1 MKQGDIHGCR
11 KAIGIE
17 TGDIQGAFGV
27 FVETET
33 VVDDSDDRC
42 ARSVWPSSH
51 LYSEFSRSAF
61 YLYAVLNILF

>member
-1 MKQGDIHGCR
+1 MKKGDYHGCR

-27 FVETET
+27 FMEKEA

-42 ARSVWPSSH
+42 AHSVWSSSY
-51 LYSEFSRSAF
+51 LYSEFSRGSF
-61 YLYAVLNILF
+61 HIYFVLRYF